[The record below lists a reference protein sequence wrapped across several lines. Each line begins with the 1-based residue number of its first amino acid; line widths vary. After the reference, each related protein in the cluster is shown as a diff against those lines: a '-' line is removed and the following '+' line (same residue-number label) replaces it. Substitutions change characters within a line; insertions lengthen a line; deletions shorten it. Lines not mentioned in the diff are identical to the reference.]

1 MKKSRLM
8 CTILAAS
15 MLLAG
20 CGSSSDDET
29 TAAET
34 TGDEVVETDGTDE
47 VDATDGTDGTDEADP
62 SDPTEPAIQPV
73 ESVTFPEYSELINM
87 FNEYL
92 AKMELP
98 EDQRPEDV
106 TDFEALCG
114 VAGIQEVLGDENA
127 YDEIKLAT
135 ADIDGNGTQEFF
147 IIADLEAEDSDR
159 PYILTGYYLTE
170 NGELK
175 GLASGWA
182 RSRLYYLA
190 NGEFLRIGSDSAEIT
205 TIEPEVAHFD
215 GFYLSLGIT
224 HEYYTNGN
232 VDADG
237 DIILYEAADKWN
249 PDYESTEIVW
259 GKFDD
264 YDTTPDLYQFDNIM
278 SLNEYYAAEAAAAV
292 AEDGQVEGEG

>member
-1 MKKSRLM
+1 MKAKKELVAGILM
-8 CTILAAS
+8 AS
-15 MLLAG
+15 VLLAG

-34 TGDEVVETDGTDE
+34 SGDEIVETDDVTEPVESTDDTE
-47 VDATDGTDGTDEADP
+47 P
-62 SDPTEPAIQPV
+62 SETEPAEPV
-73 ESVTFPEYSELINM
+73 VSATFPEYSELINM

-127 YDEIKLAT
+127 YDEIKFAT
-135 ADIDGNGTQEFF
+135 ADIDGDGSEEFF

-190 NGEFLRIGSDSAEIT
+190 NGEFLRIGSGSAEIT

-278 SLNEYYAAEAAAAV
+278 SLNEYYAAEEAAAAA
-292 AEDGQVEGEG
+292 AEAA